1 LDNWTLPNG
10 TRCVAAAMPDAP
22 LTCIDFWCQAGSSS
36 ERSGEEGIAHFLEHM
51 VFKGSG
57 RLAAGAFDEAIEA
70 LGGSSNAATGFDDV
84 HFHVLVPP
92 DRAAEALDLLL
103 ELVLKPALEPQGFA
117 TERDV
122 VLEEIA
128 QYADQPTEQV
138 LQSILSLGCG
148 DHAYGRPIL
157 GDVATLNAMEPS
169 LMRRFHQRRY
179 LGPNCTLALA
189 GPAPETLKPAI
200 AASALADLPAD
211 QNKPSSHQPLPL
223 MLQAGRHT
231 QRVDR
236 LESARILMLWTTAPA
251 HNQDAVMGADLATT
265 LLGEGRR
272 SRLVERLREE
282 LQLVESISMDLTAL
296 EEGSLITLEVICQED
311 ALSAVEQEISA
322 VLHQVANEAV
332 SEQELR
338 RGYQLVSNSL
348 RYSLESVGHVT
359 GLCASHVL
367 WHRHQDL
374 LSPLNLLGHWS
385 TDRLQTELFPAL
397 LPEKACVLIAR
408 PGDHQ

>member
-1 LDNWTLPNG
+1 
-10 TRCVAAAMPDAP
+10 MPDAP

-296 EEGSLITLEVICQED
+296 EEGSLITLEVICKED
-311 ALSAVEQEISA
+311 ALSAVEQEINA

>member
-1 LDNWTLPNG
+1 
-10 TRCVAAAMPDAP
+10 MPDAP

-169 LMRRFHQRRY
+169 LMQRFHQRRY

>member
-1 LDNWTLPNG
+1 
-10 TRCVAAAMPDAP
+10 MPDAP
-22 LTCIDFWCQAGSSS
+22 LTCLDFWCQAGSSS
-36 ERSGEEGIAHFLEHM
+36 ERPGEEGIAHFLEHM

-84 HFHVLVPP
+84 HFHVLIPP

-103 ELVLKPALEPQGFA
+103 ELVLQPALEPQGFA

-157 GDVATLNAMEPS
+157 GKVSALNAMEPS
-169 LMRRFHQRRY
+169 LMREFHQRRY

-189 GPAPETLKPAI
+189 GPAPDTLKSAI
-200 AASALADLPAD
+200 AASALADLPGD
-211 QNKPSSHQPLPL
+211 RNKASTLQPRPL
-223 MLQAGRHT
+223 MLHAGRHT
-231 QRVDR
+231 QQIDR

-296 EEGSLITLEVICQED
+296 EEGSLITLEVICPED
-311 ALSAVEQEISA
+311 ALPAVEQEISA
-322 VLHQVANEAV
+322 VLHQVAVEAV
-332 SEQELR
+332 SERELR
-338 RGYQLVSNSL
+338 RGCQLVSNSL

-374 LSPLNLLGHWS
+374 LAPLNHLNHWS
-385 TDRLQTELFPAL
+385 ADRLLTDLFPTL
-397 LPEKACVLIAR
+397 LPEKACVLIAL
-408 PGDHQ
+408 PGDSQ

>member
-1 LDNWTLPNG
+1 
-10 TRCVAAAMPDAP
+10 MPDAP

-51 VFKGSG
+51 VFKGSH

-84 HFHVLVPP
+84 HFHVLIPP

-189 GPAPETLKPAI
+189 GPTPETLKPAI

-311 ALSAVEQEISA
+311 ALSAVEQEINA

>member
-1 LDNWTLPNG
+1 
-10 TRCVAAAMPDAP
+10 MPDAP

-200 AASALADLPAD
+200 AASALADPPAD

-311 ALSAVEQEISA
+311 ALSAVEQEINA

>member
-1 LDNWTLPNG
+1 
-10 TRCVAAAMPDAP
+10 MPDAP
-22 LTCIDFWCQAGSSS
+22 LTCLDFWCQAGSSS
-36 ERSGEEGIAHFLEHM
+36 ERPGEEGIAHFLEHM
-51 VFKGSG
+51 VFKGSD
-57 RLAAGAFDEAIEA
+57 RFAAGAFDEAIEA

-84 HFHVLVPP
+84 HFHVLIPP

-103 ELVLKPALEPQGFA
+103 ELVLQPALEPQGFS

-251 HNQDAVMGADLATT
+251 HNQDAVIGADLATT

-311 ALSAVEQEISA
+311 ALSAVEQEINA

>member
-1 LDNWTLPNG
+1 
-10 TRCVAAAMPDAP
+10 MPDAP
-22 LTCIDFWCQAGSSS
+22 LTCLDFWCQAGSSS
-36 ERSGEEGIAHFLEHM
+36 EQPGEEGIAHFLEHM
-51 VFKGSG
+51 VFKGSH

-84 HFHVLVPP
+84 HFHVLIPP

-103 ELVLKPALEPQGFA
+103 ELVLQPALDPQGFS

-157 GDVATLNAMEPS
+157 GKVATLNAMEPS

-200 AASALADLPAD
+200 AASALADLPGD
-211 QNKPSSHQPLPL
+211 RNKPSSHQPLPL
-223 MLQAGRHT
+223 MLHAGRHT

-296 EEGSLITLEVICQED
+296 EEGSLITLEVICPED
-311 ALSAVEQEISA
+311 ALPAVEQEINA
-322 VLHQVANEAV
+322 VLHQVADEAV

-367 WHRHQDL
+367 WHRNQDL
-374 LSPLNLLGHWS
+374 LSPLNHLSQWS
-385 TDRLQTELFPAL
+385 AERLQTELFPAL

-408 PGDHQ
+408 PGANQ

>member
-1 LDNWTLPNG
+1 
-10 TRCVAAAMPDAP
+10 MPDAP

-84 HFHVLVPP
+84 HFHVLIPP

-103 ELVLKPALEPQGFA
+103 ELVLQPALDPQGFS

-311 ALSAVEQEISA
+311 ALSAVEQEINA

>member
-1 LDNWTLPNG
+1 
-10 TRCVAAAMPDAP
+10 MPDAP

-51 VFKGSG
+51 VFKGSH

-311 ALSAVEQEISA
+311 ALSAVEQEINA

>member
-1 LDNWTLPNG
+1 
-10 TRCVAAAMPDAP
+10 MPDAP

-200 AASALADLPAD
+200 AASALADLPGD
-211 QNKPSSHQPLPL
+211 RNKPSSHQPLPL
-223 MLQAGRHT
+223 MLHAGRHT

-296 EEGSLITLEVICQED
+296 EEGSLITLEVICPED
-311 ALSAVEQEISA
+311 ALPAVEQEINA
-322 VLHQVANEAV
+322 VLHQVADEAV

-367 WHRHQDL
+367 WNRNQDL
-374 LSPLNLLGHWS
+374 LSPLNHLSQWS
-385 TDRLQTELFPAL
+385 AERLQTELFPAL

-408 PGDHQ
+408 PGANQ

>member
-1 LDNWTLPNG
+1 
-10 TRCVAAAMPDAP
+10 MPDAP
-22 LTCIDFWCQAGSSS
+22 LTCLDFWCQAGSSS
-36 ERSGEEGIAHFLEHM
+36 EQPGEEGIAHFLEHM
-51 VFKGSG
+51 VFKGSH

-311 ALSAVEQEISA
+311 ALSAVEQEINA

>member
-1 LDNWTLPNG
+1 
-10 TRCVAAAMPDAP
+10 MPDAP

-200 AASALADLPAD
+200 AESALAELPGD
-211 QNKPSSHQPLPL
+211 RNNTSSHQPLPL

-311 ALSAVEQEISA
+311 ALSAVEQEINA

>member
-1 LDNWTLPNG
+1 
-10 TRCVAAAMPDAP
+10 MPDAP

-157 GDVATLNAMEPS
+157 GEVATLNAMEPS

-311 ALSAVEQEISA
+311 ALSAVEQEINA

>member
-1 LDNWTLPNG
+1 
-10 TRCVAAAMPDAP
+10 MPDAP
-22 LTCIDFWCQAGSSS
+22 LTCLDFWCQAGSSS
-36 ERSGEEGIAHFLEHM
+36 EQPGEEGIAHFLEHM
-51 VFKGSG
+51 VFKGSH

-84 HFHVLVPP
+84 HFHVLIPP

-103 ELVLKPALEPQGFA
+103 ELVLQPALDPQGFS

-157 GDVATLNAMEPS
+157 GKVATLNAMEPS

-200 AASALADLPAD
+200 AASALADLPGD
-211 QNKPSSHQPLPL
+211 RNNPSSHQPLPL
-223 MLQAGRHT
+223 MLRAGRHT

-296 EEGSLITLEVICQED
+296 EEGSLITLEVICPED
-311 ALSAVEQEISA
+311 ALSAVEQEINA
-322 VLHQVANEAV
+322 VLHQVADEAV

-367 WHRHQDL
+367 WHRNQDL
-374 LSPLNLLGHWS
+374 LSPLNHLNQWS
-385 TDRLQTELFPAL
+385 AERLQTELFPAL

-408 PGDHQ
+408 PGANQ

>member
-1 LDNWTLPNG
+1 
-10 TRCVAAAMPDAP
+10 MPDAP

-311 ALSAVEQEISA
+311 ALSAVEQEINA

-367 WHRHQDL
+367 WYRHQDL

>member
-1 LDNWTLPNG
+1 
-10 TRCVAAAMPDAP
+10 MPDAP
-22 LTCIDFWCQAGSSS
+22 LTRIDFWCQAGSSS

-189 GPAPETLKPAI
+189 GPATETLKPAI
-200 AASALADLPAD
+200 AASALADLPAN

-251 HNQDAVMGADLATT
+251 HNQDAVIGADLATT

-311 ALSAVEQEISA
+311 ALSAVEQEINA

>member
-1 LDNWTLPNG
+1 
-10 TRCVAAAMPDAP
+10 MPDAP

-36 ERSGEEGIAHFLEHM
+36 EHPGEEGIAHFLEHM

-157 GDVATLNAMEPS
+157 GKVATLNAMEPS
-169 LMRRFHQRRY
+169 LMRRFHQRI
-179 LGPNCTLALA
+179 A
-189 GPAPETLKPAI
+189 GQAHV
-200 AASALADLPAD
+200 S
-211 QNKPSSHQPLPL
+211 QPLVI
-223 MLQAGRHT
+223 GH
-231 QRVDR
+231 D
-236 LESARILMLWTTAPA
+236 ENNI
-251 HNQDAVMGADLATT
+251 GAT
-265 LLGEGRR
+265 
-272 SRLVERLREE
+272 S
-282 LQLVESISMDLTAL
+282 
-296 EEGSLITLEVICQED
+296 
-311 ALSAVEQEISA
+311 
-322 VLHQVANEAV
+322 
-332 SEQELR
+332 
-338 RGYQLVSNSL
+338 
-348 RYSLESVGHVT
+348 
-359 GLCASHVL
+359 
-367 WHRHQDL
+367 
-374 LSPLNLLGHWS
+374 
-385 TDRLQTELFPAL
+385 F
-397 LPEKACVLIAR
+397 
-408 PGDHQ
+408 

>member
-1 LDNWTLPNG
+1 MHRSPALIFGAKP
-10 TRCVAAAMPDAP
+10 AAAVSRP
-22 LTCIDFWCQAGSSS
+22 
-36 ERSGEEGIAHFLEHM
+36 GEEGIAHFLEHM
-51 VFKGSG
+51 VFKGSH

-84 HFHVLVPP
+84 HFHVLIPP

-103 ELVLKPALEPQGFA
+103 ELVLQPALDPQGFS

-138 LQSILSLGCG
+138 LQNILSLGCG
-148 DHAYGRPIL
+148 DHSYGRPIL
-157 GDVATLNAMEPS
+157 GKVATLNAMEPS

-200 AASALADLPAD
+200 AASALADLPGD
-211 QNKPSSHQPLPL
+211 RNEHSSHQPLPL
-223 MLQAGRHT
+223 MLHVGRHT

-296 EEGSLITLEVICQED
+296 EEGSLITLEVICPED
-311 ALSAVEQEISA
+311 ALSAVEQEINA

-367 WHRHQDL
+367 WHRNQDL
-374 LSPLNLLGHWS
+374 LSPLNHLSQWS
-385 TDRLQTELFPAL
+385 AERLQTELFPAL

-408 PGDHQ
+408 PGANQ

>member
-1 LDNWTLPNG
+1 
-10 TRCVAAAMPDAP
+10 MPDAP
-22 LTCIDFWCQAGSSS
+22 LTCLDFWCQAGSSS
-36 ERSGEEGIAHFLEHM
+36 EHPGEEGIAHFLEHM

-211 QNKPSSHQPLPL
+211 QNKPSSHQSLPL

-311 ALSAVEQEISA
+311 ALSAVEKEINA

-367 WHRHQDL
+367 WQRNQDL
-374 LSPLNLLGHWS
+374 LSPLNHLSHWS
-385 TDRLQTELFPAL
+385 ADRLQTDLFPEL

-408 PGDHQ
+408 PGANQ

>member
-1 LDNWTLPNG
+1 
-10 TRCVAAAMPDAP
+10 MPDAP

-51 VFKGSG
+51 VFKGSD

-311 ALSAVEQEISA
+311 ALSAVEQEINA

>member
-1 LDNWTLPNG
+1 
-10 TRCVAAAMPDAP
+10 MPDAP

-200 AASALADLPAD
+200 AASALADLPGD
-211 QNKPSSHQPLPL
+211 RNKPSSHQPLPL
-223 MLQAGRHT
+223 MLHAGRHT

-296 EEGSLITLEVICQED
+296 EEGSLITLEVICPED
-311 ALSAVEQEISA
+311 ALPAVEQEINA
-322 VLHQVANEAV
+322 VLHQVADEAV

-367 WHRHQDL
+367 WHRNQDL
-374 LSPLNLLGHWS
+374 LSPLNHLSQWS
-385 TDRLQTELFPAL
+385 AERLQTELFPAL

-408 PGDHQ
+408 PGANQ

>member
-1 LDNWTLPNG
+1 
-10 TRCVAAAMPDAP
+10 MPDAP

-311 ALSAVEQEISA
+311 ALSAVEQEINA

-367 WHRHQDL
+367 WQRNQDL
-374 LSPLNLLGHWS
+374 LSPLNHLSHWS
-385 TDRLQTELFPAL
+385 ADRLQTDLFPEL

-408 PGDHQ
+408 PGANQ

>member
-1 LDNWTLPNG
+1 
-10 TRCVAAAMPDAP
+10 MPDAP
-22 LTCIDFWCQAGSSS
+22 LTCLDFWCQAGSSS
-36 ERSGEEGIAHFLEHM
+36 EQPGEEGIAHFLEHM
-51 VFKGSG
+51 VFKGSD
-57 RLAAGAFDEAIEA
+57 RFAAGAFDEAIEA

-84 HFHVLVPP
+84 HFHVLIPP

-103 ELVLKPALEPQGFA
+103 ELVLQPALEPQGFS

-157 GDVATLNAMEPS
+157 GKVAALNAMEPS
-169 LMRRFHQRRY
+169 LMRGFHQRRY

-189 GPAPETLKPAI
+189 GPAPDTLKPAI
-200 AASALADLPAD
+200 AASALADLPGD
-211 QNKPSSHQPLPL
+211 RNKTSTLQPRPL
-223 MLQAGRHT
+223 MLHAGRHT
-231 QRVDR
+231 QQVDR

-296 EEGSLITLEVICQED
+296 EDGSLITLEVICPED
-311 ALSAVEQEISA
+311 ALPAVEQEISA
-322 VLHQVANEAV
+322 VLHQVADEAV

-338 RGYQLVSNSL
+338 RGCQLVSNSL

-374 LSPLNLLGHWS
+374 LAPLNHLNHWS
-385 TDRLQTELFPAL
+385 ADRLQTDLFPAL
-397 LPEKACVLIAR
+397 LPEKACVLIAL
-408 PGDHQ
+408 PGDSQ

>member
-1 LDNWTLPNG
+1 
-10 TRCVAAAMPDAP
+10 MPDAP

-200 AASALADLPAD
+200 AASALADLPAN

-251 HNQDAVMGADLATT
+251 HNQDAVIGADLATT

-311 ALSAVEQEISA
+311 ALSAVEQEINA

>member
-1 LDNWTLPNG
+1 
-10 TRCVAAAMPDAP
+10 
-22 LTCIDFWCQAGSSS
+22 
-36 ERSGEEGIAHFLEHM
+36 
-51 VFKGSG
+51 
-57 RLAAGAFDEAIEA
+57 
-70 LGGSSNAATGFDDV
+70 
-84 HFHVLVPP
+84 
-92 DRAAEALDLLL
+92 
-103 ELVLKPALEPQGFA
+103 VLKPALEPQGFA

-189 GPAPETLKPAI
+189 GPAPERLKPAI
-200 AASALADLPAD
+200 AASALADLPGD
-211 QNKPSSHQPLPL
+211 RNNPSSHQPLPL
-223 MLQAGRHT
+223 TLHAGHHT
-231 QRVDR
+231 QQIDR
-236 LESARILMLWTTAPA
+236 LESARILMLWTTAPS

-311 ALSAVEQEISA
+311 ALPAVEQEINA

-359 GLCASHVL
+359 GLCAGHVL

-374 LSPLNLLGHWS
+374 LAPLNLLSHWS
-385 TDRLQTELFPAL
+385 ADRLQTELFPAL

>member
-1 LDNWTLPNG
+1 
-10 TRCVAAAMPDAP
+10 MPDAP

-223 MLQAGRHT
+223 MLQAGRHM

-311 ALSAVEQEISA
+311 ALSAVEQEINA

>member
-1 LDNWTLPNG
+1 
-10 TRCVAAAMPDAP
+10 MPDAP

-36 ERSGEEGIAHFLEHM
+36 ELSGEEGIAHFLEHM

-311 ALSAVEQEISA
+311 ALSAVEQEINA

>member
-1 LDNWTLPNG
+1 
-10 TRCVAAAMPDAP
+10 MPDAP

-223 MLQAGRHT
+223 MLQAGRHK

-311 ALSAVEQEISA
+311 ALSAVEQEINA

>member
-1 LDNWTLPNG
+1 
-10 TRCVAAAMPDAP
+10 MPDAP

-251 HNQDAVMGADLATT
+251 HNQDAVIGADLATT

-311 ALSAVEQEISA
+311 ALSAVEQEINA

>member
-1 LDNWTLPNG
+1 
-10 TRCVAAAMPDAP
+10 MPDAP

-311 ALSAVEQEISA
+311 ALSAVEQEINA

-385 TDRLQTELFPAL
+385 TNRLQTELFPAL

>member
-1 LDNWTLPNG
+1 
-10 TRCVAAAMPDAP
+10 MPDAP

-103 ELVLKPALEPQGFA
+103 ELVLKPALEQQGFA

-211 QNKPSSHQPLPL
+211 QNKPSSHQHLPL

-311 ALSAVEQEISA
+311 ALFAVEQEINA

-374 LSPLNLLGHWS
+374 LSPLNLLGQWS

>member
-1 LDNWTLPNG
+1 
-10 TRCVAAAMPDAP
+10 M
-22 LTCIDFWCQAGSSS
+22 CIRDS
-36 ERSGEEGIAHFLEHM
+36 
-51 VFKGSG
+51 
-57 RLAAGAFDEAIEA
+57 

-84 HFHVLVPP
+84 HFHVLIPP

-103 ELVLKPALEPQGFA
+103 ELVLQPALDPQGFS

-138 LQSILSLGCG
+138 LQNILSLGCG
-148 DHAYGRPIL
+148 DHSYGRPIL
-157 GDVATLNAMEPS
+157 GKVATLNAMEPS

-200 AASALADLPAD
+200 AASALADLPGD
-211 QNKPSSHQPLPL
+211 RNKPSSHQPLPL
-223 MLQAGRHT
+223 MLHAGRHT

-296 EEGSLITLEVICQED
+296 EEGSLITLEVICPED
-311 ALSAVEQEISA
+311 ALPAVEQEINA
-322 VLHQVANEAV
+322 VLHQVADEAV

-367 WHRHQDL
+367 WNRKQDL
-374 LSPLNLLGHWS
+374 LSPLNHLSQWS
-385 TDRLQTELFPAL
+385 AERLQTELFPAL

-408 PGDHQ
+408 PGANQ